1 RGSFR
6 QSCNSILRCPSV
18 SDGRLSYQFSSDGY
32 IRRSVYAYYQNQAI
46 TQIYVQALKPWA
58 FRDDIR
64 TKTYPDGTHEDIYMI
79 YLIFDCIS
87 TNRTVTF
94 NEECQDIVWES
105 PDTLKYM
112 DLNEATR
119 IWSEKI

>member
-1 RGSFR
+1 
-6 QSCNSILRCPSV
+6 
-18 SDGRLSYQFSSDGY
+18 
-32 IRRSVYAYYQNQAI
+32 
-46 TQIYVQALKPWA
+46 
-58 FRDDIR
+58 
-64 TKTYPDGTHEDIYMI
+64 MI

>member
-1 RGSFR
+1 M
-6 QSCNSILRCPSV
+6 
-18 SDGRLSYQFSSDGY
+18 
-32 IRRSVYAYYQNQAI
+32 

-94 NEECQDIVWES
+94 NEECQDIVWAS

-112 DLNEATR
+112 DLNEATQ